1 MPTVPTSFVPQVSPQ
16 GDGGMVPLQAPP
28 VEGVRNAL
36 PEQQIRFG
44 EAMRSAGNVSFR
56 IGQQLQ
62 DSIDEAAAKAAD
74 VELSQFSNNILRGKD
89 GYLGLQGKDADT
101 RYEETNSAILSAAN
115 GIQSRLKNKT
125 QVELFNQ
132 SASRNIVQFQGQM
145 GAHWNNEVPKYLAME
160 SNARAIQSS
169 QDAINS
175 YSFSQDA
182 YVESITKAEA
192 ETAKG
197 LSYLGIYEGSAQ
209 YDQSMKKVRSVITAG
224 VVSRLM
230 DENSYQE
237 GLYYLEEQNK
247 SKLID
252 EPTYQ
257 SLRSGLIAN
266 RDRQMVIELTYAI
279 KNGYPLTTR
288 SGTGNY
294 STPVVGGEIV
304 SFSKN
309 EYSTK
314 DGKKVLSGL
323 TLEVSSGTQ
332 IKSPG
337 RSTVEDYKEGGST
350 VTLINEDGTQFHFQ
364 GIVPLNIKNGDKI
377 ARNQIIGMAIDDK
390 ENPGKANLTYSFTK
404 DGKLKDPQNANDLVE
419 DVGRPKTNT
428 LRDQLARARQ
438 IPNLEM
444 RKQVESSLMQE
455 HAKDVALYA
464 DAYNENKLAIYN
476 MDAAGVVS
484 PSQKKE
490 FEERFAFLTPDDRQK
505 FNAPRNA
512 QKQEQ
517 ASLNAEYE
525 ITAAGGPTP
534 ELLEKYSSDLTGPKL
549 IAYTKQMQTVR
560 SSSASFDQEKFG
572 LLLRQNGLAAYADPK
587 EDDKLKALQMRDA
600 VNTEIQKQMNLTGKE
615 PSNEEK
621 QRIMMSVI
629 KDESYISRSFATDRK
644 VPTSSLTAKE
654 REKAYKIVNKT
665 EIPIETYDQI
675 GSAIITMLI
684 NTETEKAIEAAEQSK
699 KEGMPDKE
707 WEAIKEGIRIKVIKD
722 NAMKKP
728 TDQNILDVFNRS
740 KK

>member
-175 YSFSQDA
+175 YSSFSSA
-182 YVESITKAEA
+182 YLESIAKAEA
-192 ETAKG
+192 ETATG
-197 LSYLGIYEGSAQ
+197 LSYLGIYKGSAQ

-230 DENSYQE
+230 DENSYQD
-237 GLYYLEEQNK
+237 GLNYLEEQNK

-266 RDRQMVIELTYAI
+266 RDRQMRIELTYAI
-279 KNGYPLTTR
+279 RNGYPLTTP

-304 SFSKN
+304 SFSEN

-323 TLEVSSGTQ
+323 TLEVGSGTQ
-332 IKSPG
+332 IRSPG
-337 RSTVEDYKEGGST
+337 RSTVEDYKEGSST
-350 VTLINEDGTQFHFQ
+350 VTLKNEDGSQFHFQ

-377 ARNQIIGMAIDDK
+377 ARNQIIGVAMDDK

-404 DGKLKDPQNANDLVE
+404 DGKLKDPQNANVLVGNV
-419 DVGRPKTNT
+419 DVPKTNT
-428 LRDQLARARQ
+428 LEDQLARAKQ

-444 RKQVESSLMQE
+444 RNQVESSLRQE
-455 HAKDVALYA
+455 YAQDVNAFNK
-464 DAYNENKLAIYN
+464 AYNDLKFQIYNMYAAEIDIPEEMFAALSPSDRKEFDAKKLESSSLDAKLAI
-476 MDAAGVVS
+476 AV
-484 PSQKKE
+484 
-490 FEERFAFLTPDDRQK
+490 
-505 FNAPRNA
+505 
-512 QKQEQ
+512 
-517 ASLNAEYE
+517 
-525 ITAAGGPTP
+525 AGGANK
-534 ELLEKYSSDLTGPKL
+534 ELLIQYGTQL
-549 IAYTKQMQTVR
+549 TKQDRLAYLNQMNTAG
-560 SSSASFDQEKFG
+560 SSPASFDQDMFSM
-572 LLLRQNGLAAYADPK
+572 LLRQNNFAVYADPK
-587 EDDKLKALQMRDA
+587 KDTDKLKTLQLRDD
-600 VNTEIQKQMNLTGKE
+600 VNTRIQKQKQSTGKD
-615 PSNEEK
+615 PSDEEK
-621 QRIMMSVI
+621 QKIMMRVI
-629 KDESYISRSFATDRK
+629 ADQYYIDKSFAIDPQ
-644 VPTSSLTAKE
+644 VPTASLTKE
-654 REKAYKIVNKT
+654 EKEKAYKYVMGTKMSFDDYQKLPNILVGGKT
-665 EIPIETYDQI
+665 ITKEKYEEISMILAEQ
-675 GSAIITMLI
+675 GAK
-684 NTETEKAIEAAEQSK
+684 NTEENVLKMLKVEGSK
-699 KEGMPDKE
+699 
-707 WEAIKEGIRIKVIKD
+707 
-722 NAMKKP
+722 
-728 TDQNILDVFNRS
+728 
-740 KK
+740 

>member
-36 PEQQIRFG
+36 PEQQIQFG

-175 YSFSQDA
+175 YSFSEA
-182 YVESITKAEA
+182 GYVESTAKAEA

-197 LSYLGIYEGSAQ
+197 LSHLGIYKGSAQ
-209 YDQSMKKVRSVITAG
+209 YEQSMKKVRSGITAG

-230 DENSYQE
+230 DENSYQD

-266 RDRQMVIELTYAI
+266 RDRQMRIELTYAI
-279 KNGYPLTTR
+279 RNGYPLTAP

-304 SFSKN
+304 SFSEN

-323 TLEVSSGTQ
+323 TLEVGSGTQ
-332 IKSPG
+332 IRSPG

-350 VTLINEDGTQFHFQ
+350 ITLRNEDGTQFHFQ
-364 GIVPLNIKNGDKI
+364 GIVPLNIKQGDKI
-377 ARNQIIGMAIDDK
+377 ARNQIIGVAMDDK

-404 DGKLKDPQNANDLVE
+404 DGKLKDPQNANFLVE
-419 DVGRPKTNT
+419 NVDVPKTNT
-428 LRDQLARARQ
+428 LQDQLARARQ

-444 RKQVESSLMQE
+444 RNQVESSLRQE
-455 HAKDVALYA
+455 YAQDVNAFNK
-464 DAYNENKLAIYN
+464 AYNDLKFQIYNMYAAETEIPTKMFAALSPEDQKEFNAKKLESSSLDAKLAI
-476 MDAAGVVS
+476 A
-484 PSQKKE
+484 
-490 FEERFAFLTPDDRQK
+490 T
-505 FNAPRNA
+505 
-512 QKQEQ
+512 
-517 ASLNAEYE
+517 
-525 ITAAGGPTP
+525 AGGANQD
-534 ELLEKYSSDLTGPKL
+534 LLIQYGTKL
-549 IAYTKQMQTVR
+549 TKQDRLVYLNQMNTAG
-560 SSSASFDQEKFG
+560 SSPASFDQNTFG
-572 LLLRQNGLAAYADPK
+572 MLLRQEKLEKLDNPT
-587 EDDKLKALQMRDA
+587 EDVDKLKALQMRDA
-600 VNTEIQKQMNLTGKE
+600 VNAAIEKQKKDTGKD
-615 PSNEEK
+615 PSEQEK
-621 QRIMMSVI
+621 RQIMMRVI
-629 KDESYISRSFATDRK
+629 ADRSYISQWFTDPQ
-644 VPTSSLTAKE
+644 VPTASLTKKE
-654 REKAYKIVNKT
+654 REKAYKNVSGT
-665 EIPIETYDQI
+665 EIPIDSYDEI
-675 GSAIITMLI
+675 IFELTSAGNKSITDGDILSKF
-684 NTETEKAIEAAEQSK
+684 NELKSK
-699 KEGMPDKE
+699 K
-707 WEAIKEGIRIKVIKD
+707 
-722 NAMKKP
+722 
-728 TDQNILDVFNRS
+728 
-740 KK
+740 

>member
-16 GDGGMVPLQAPP
+16 GDGGIVPLQAPP

-175 YSFSQDA
+175 RSFSDA
-182 YVESITKAEA
+182 GYVESTAKAKA

-209 YDQSMKKVRSVITAG
+209 YDQSMKKVSSGITAG

-266 RDRQMVIELTYAI
+266 RDRQMRIELTYAI
-279 KNGYPLTTR
+279 RNGYPLTAP

-304 SFSKN
+304 SFSEN
-309 EYSTK
+309 EYTK

-332 IKSPG
+332 IRSPG
-337 RSTVEDYKEGGST
+337 RSTVEDYTEGSST
-350 VTLINEDGTQFHFQ
+350 VTLRNEDGTQFHFQ

-404 DGKLKDPQNANDLVE
+404 DGKLKDPQNANVLVE
-419 DVGRPKTNT
+419 NVDVPETNT
-428 LRDQLARARQ
+428 LQSQLARARQ

-444 RKQVESSLMQE
+444 RNQVESSLRQE
-455 HAKDVALYA
+455 YAQDAALYA
-464 DAYNENKLAIYN
+464 NAYNDLKFQIYNMYAAGTKIPEKMFAALNPEDRKEFDAKKLESSSLDAKLAIAEAGGANKELLIQYGTKLTN
-476 MDAAGVVS
+476 QDRLVYLNQMNAAGSS
-484 PSQKKE
+484 P
-490 FEERFAFLTPDDRQK
+490 
-505 FNAPRNA
+505 
-512 QKQEQ
+512 
-517 ASLNAEYE
+517 
-525 ITAAGGPTP
+525 
-534 ELLEKYSSDLTGPKL
+534 
-549 IAYTKQMQTVR
+549 
-560 SSSASFDQEKFG
+560 ASFDQNTFS
-572 LLLRQNGLAAYADPK
+572 LLLRQEKFAAYADPK
-587 EDDKLKALQMRDA
+587 KDIDKLRALQMRDD
-600 VNTEIQKQMNLTGKE
+600 VNTRIQKQKQSTGKD
-615 PSNEEK
+615 PSDEEK
-621 QRIMMSVI
+621 RMIMMRVI
-629 KDESYISRSFATDRK
+629 ADRSYISKSFAPDPQ
-644 VPTSSLTAKE
+644 VPTSSLTKE
-654 REKAYKIVNKT
+654 EKKKAYKYVMGTETSFENYEKAQGILVGGKT
-665 EIPIETYDQI
+665 ITKEMYEEISMVLAEQ
-675 GSAIITMLI
+675 GEK
-684 NTETEKAIEAAEQSK
+684 NTEENVLKMLKVLETLEEKGSK
-699 KEGMPDKE
+699 
-707 WEAIKEGIRIKVIKD
+707 
-722 NAMKKP
+722 
-728 TDQNILDVFNRS
+728 
-740 KK
+740 

>member
-197 LSYLGIYEGSAQ
+197 LSLFGIYEGSAQ
-209 YDQSMKKVRSVITAG
+209 YDQSMKKVRSGITAG

-237 GLYYLEEQNK
+237 GLYYLEEQNN

-266 RDRQMVIELTYAI
+266 RDRQMRIELTYAI
-279 KNGYPLTTR
+279 RNGYPLTVP

-294 STPVVGGEIV
+294 SNPVVGGEIV
-304 SFSKN
+304 SFSEN

-323 TLEVSSGTQ
+323 TLEVGSGTQ
-332 IKSPG
+332 IRSPG
-337 RSTVEDYKEGGST
+337 RSTVEDYKEGDST
-350 VTLINEDGTQFHFQ
+350 VTLRNEDGTQFHFQ
-364 GIVPLNIKNGDKI
+364 GIVPLNIKQGDKI
-377 ARNQIIGMAIDDK
+377 ARNQIIGVAMDDK
-390 ENPGKANLTYSFTK
+390 ENPGRANLTYSFTK
-404 DGKLKDPQNANDLVE
+404 DGKLKDPQNANVLVE
-419 DVGRPKTNT
+419 NVDVPKTNT
-428 LRDQLARARQ
+428 LQDQLARARQ

-444 RKQVESSLMQE
+444 RNQVELSLRQE
-455 HAKDVALYA
+455 YARDAALYA
-464 DAYNENKLAIYN
+464 DAYNDLKFQIYNMYAAGTEIPEKMLASLNPEDRKEFDAKKLESSSLDAKLAI
-476 MDAAGVVS
+476 
-484 PSQKKE
+484 
-490 FEERFAFLTPDDRQK
+490 
-505 FNAPRNA
+505 
-512 QKQEQ
+512 
-517 ASLNAEYE
+517 AE
-525 ITAAGGPTP
+525 AGGANK
-534 ELLEKYSSDLTGPKL
+534 ELLIQYGTKLTNQDRLVYLNQMNTAGSSP
-549 IAYTKQMQTVR
+549 
-560 SSSASFDQEKFG
+560 ASFDQNTFS
-572 LLLRQNGLAAYADPK
+572 LLLRQNNFAVYADPK
-587 EDDKLKALQMRDA
+587 KDIDKQKALQLRDD
-600 VNTEIQKQMNLTGKE
+600 VNTRIQKQKQSTGKD
-615 PSNEEK
+615 PSDEEK
-621 QRIMMSVI
+621 RTIMMRVI
-629 KDESYISRSFATDRK
+629 ADRSYISKSFAIDPQ
-644 VPTSSLTAKE
+644 VPTSSLTKEE
-654 REKAYKIVNKT
+654 RENAYKYVMGAKISFNDYEKLPNILVGGKT
-665 EIPIETYDQI
+665 ITKEKYEEISMILAEQ
-675 GSAIITMLI
+675 GAK
-684 NTETEKAIEAAEQSK
+684 NTEENVLK
-699 KEGMPDKE
+699 ML
-707 WEAIKEGIRIKVIKD
+707 KVERLK
-722 NAMKKP
+722 
-728 TDQNILDVFNRS
+728 
-740 KK
+740 

>member
-175 YSFSQDA
+175 RSFSDA
-182 YVESITKAEA
+182 GYVESTAKAKA

-209 YDQSMKKVRSVITAG
+209 YDQSMKKVSSVITAG

-279 KNGYPLTTR
+279 RNGYPLTAP

-304 SFSKN
+304 SFSEN
-309 EYSTK
+309 EYTK

-332 IKSPG
+332 IRSPG
-337 RSTVEDYKEGGST
+337 RSTVEDYKEGSST
-350 VTLINEDGTQFHFQ
+350 VTLRNEDGTQFHFQ

-377 ARNQIIGMAIDDK
+377 ARNQIIGVAMDDK

-404 DGKLKDPQNANDLVE
+404 DGKLKDPQNANVLVE
-419 DVGRPKTNT
+419 NVDVPETNT
-428 LRDQLARARQ
+428 LQDQLARARQ

-444 RKQVESSLMQE
+444 RNQVESSLMQE
-455 HAKDVALYA
+455 HAKDAALYA

-484 PSQKKE
+484 SSQKKE

-505 FNAPRNA
+505 FNAPKNA
-512 QKQEQ
+512 QKQKQ
-517 ASLNAEYE
+517 ASLNAELA
-525 ITAAGGPTP
+525 ITTAGGPTP
-534 ELLEKYSSDLTGPKL
+534 ELLKEYASDLTGPQL
-549 IAYTKQMQTVR
+549 IDYMKQMQTVR
-560 SSSASFDQEKFG
+560 SSSASFDQDKFSM
-572 LLLRQNGLAAYADPK
+572 LLRQEKLAAYADPK
-587 EDDKLKALQMRDA
+587 NDTDKLKTLQIRNA
-600 VNTEIQKQMNLTGKE
+600 VNTEIQKQTNLTGKE

-621 QRIMMSVI
+621 ERIMMRVI
-629 KDESYISRSFATDRK
+629 TDRSYISQFFTDPQ
-644 VPTSSLTAKE
+644 VPTSSLTKE
-654 REKAYKIVNKT
+654 ERKKAYKIVNGT
-665 EIPIETYDQI
+665 EIPIGIYEEL
-675 GSAIITMLI
+675 SSMLI
-684 NTETEKAIEAAEQSK
+684 AKQIDSNVKKAIEEQEQSK
-699 KEGMPDKE
+699 NADLSDQEKQD
-707 WEAIKEGIRIKVIKD
+707 IKIKIIKD
-722 NAMKKP
+722 SAMKEP
-728 TDQNILDVFNRS
+728 ADLDILYIFNRS

>member
-175 YSFSQDA
+175 YSSFSSA
-182 YVESITKAEA
+182 YLESIAKAEA
-192 ETAKG
+192 ETATG
-197 LSYLGIYEGSAQ
+197 LSYLGIYKGSAQ

-230 DENSYQE
+230 DENSYQD
-237 GLYYLEEQNK
+237 GLNYLEEQNK

-266 RDRQMVIELTYAI
+266 RDRQMRIELTYAI
-279 KNGYPLTTR
+279 RNGYPLTTP

-304 SFSKN
+304 SFSEN

-323 TLEVSSGTQ
+323 TLEVGSGTQ
-332 IKSPG
+332 IRSPG
-337 RSTVEDYKEGGST
+337 RSTVEDYKEGSST
-350 VTLINEDGTQFHFQ
+350 VTLKNEDGSQFHFQ

-377 ARNQIIGMAIDDK
+377 ARNQIIGVAMDDK

-404 DGKLKDPQNANDLVE
+404 DGKLKDPQNANVLVGNV
-419 DVGRPKTNT
+419 DVPKTNT
-428 LRDQLARARQ
+428 LEDQLARARQ

-444 RKQVESSLMQE
+444 RNQVESSLRQE
-455 HAKDVALYA
+455 YAQDVNAFNK
-464 DAYNENKLAIYN
+464 AYNDLKFQIYNMYAAEIDIPEEMFAALSPSDRKEFDAKKLESSSLDAKLAI
-476 MDAAGVVS
+476 AV
-484 PSQKKE
+484 
-490 FEERFAFLTPDDRQK
+490 
-505 FNAPRNA
+505 
-512 QKQEQ
+512 
-517 ASLNAEYE
+517 
-525 ITAAGGPTP
+525 AGGANK
-534 ELLEKYSSDLTGPKL
+534 ELLIQYGTQL
-549 IAYTKQMQTVR
+549 TKQDRLAYLNQMNTAG
-560 SSSASFDQEKFG
+560 SSPASFDQDMFSM
-572 LLLRQNGLAAYADPK
+572 LLRQNNFAVYADPK
-587 EDDKLKALQMRDA
+587 KDTDKLKTLQLRDD
-600 VNTEIQKQMNLTGKE
+600 VNTRIQKQKQSTGKD
-615 PSNEEK
+615 PSDEEK
-621 QRIMMSVI
+621 QKIMMRVI
-629 KDESYISRSFATDRK
+629 ADQYYIDKSFAIDPQ
-644 VPTSSLTAKE
+644 VPTASLTKE
-654 REKAYKIVNKT
+654 EKEKAYKYVMGTKMSFDDYQKLPNILVGGKT
-665 EIPIETYDQI
+665 ITKEKYEEISMILAEQ
-675 GSAIITMLI
+675 GAK
-684 NTETEKAIEAAEQSK
+684 NTEENVLKMLKVEGSK
-699 KEGMPDKE
+699 
-707 WEAIKEGIRIKVIKD
+707 
-722 NAMKKP
+722 
-728 TDQNILDVFNRS
+728 
-740 KK
+740 

>member
-16 GDGGMVPLQAPP
+16 GDGGIVPLQAPP

-182 YVESITKAEA
+182 YVESTAKAKA

-209 YDQSMKKVRSVITAG
+209 YDQSMKKVRSGITAG

-266 RDRQMVIELTYAI
+266 RDRQMVTELTYNIRETGQLITNA
-279 KNGYPLTTR
+279 
-288 SGTGNY
+288 GTGNY
-294 STPVVGGEIV
+294 LAPVLGGEV
-304 SFSKN
+304 VRFSEN
-309 EYSTK
+309 EYSTEDQK
-314 DGKKVLSGL
+314 TFKSGL
-323 TLEVSSGTQ
+323 TLKVSSGTQ
-332 IKSPG
+332 VRSPG
-337 RSTVEDYKEGGST
+337 RSTVEDYTEGSNT
-350 VTLINEDGTQFHFQ
+350 VILKNEDGSRFNFE
-364 GIVPLNIKNGDKI
+364 GIVPLNIKQGDQI
-377 ARNQIIGMAIDDK
+377 SRGQIIGTAMDDK
-390 ENPGKANLTYSFTK
+390 KELGKATLTYSFVKNGVVKNPSNT
-404 DGKLKDPQNANDLVE
+404 NVLVE
-419 DVGRPKTNT
+419 NVDRPKTNT
-428 LRDQLARARQ
+428 IQDQLALADQ
-438 IPNLEM
+438 IPDSEM
-444 RKQVESSLMQE
+444 RGRVRSLLKQEYAQD
-455 HAKDVALYA
+455 AALYK
-464 DAYNENKLAIYN
+464 DAYNNLKFQIYN
-476 MDAAGVVS
+476 MDAAGTDI
-484 PSQKKE
+484 PKKM
-490 FEERFAFLTPDDRQK
+490 L
-505 FNAPRNA
+505 
-512 QKQEQ
+512 
-517 ASLNAEYE
+517 ASLNPEDQKEFDAKKLESSSLDAKLA
-525 ITAAGGPTP
+525 IATAGGANQD
-534 ELLEKYSSDLTGPKL
+534 LLIQYGAKL
-549 IAYTKQMQTVR
+549 TKQDRLIYLNQMNTAG
-560 SSSASFDQEKFG
+560 SSPASFDQDTFS
-572 LLLRQNGLAAYADPK
+572 LLLRQTGFEELDNPK
-587 EDDKLKALQMRDA
+587 GDKDKFRALQIRDA
-600 VNTEIQKQMNLTGKE
+600 VNTRIQMQTQVTGKD
-615 PSNEEK
+615 PSDEEK
-621 QRIMMSVI
+621 RKIMMRILTDKSYVPSGWFTDSNVADVLLT
-629 KDESYISRSFATDRK
+629 KKQRESAYKNVLGRK
-644 VPTSSLTAKE
+644 VPI
-654 REKAYKIVNKT
+654 EKYE
-665 EIPIETYDQI
+665 EIT
-675 GSAIITMLI
+675 
-684 NTETEKAIEAAEQSK
+684 
-699 KEGMPDKE
+699 
-707 WEAIKEGIRIKVIKD
+707 
-722 NAMKKP
+722 
-728 TDQNILDVFNRS
+728 NILAGQKAEITEENIL
-740 KK
+740 KMLEGAK

>member
-16 GDGGMVPLQAPP
+16 GDGGIVPLQAPP

-175 YSFSQDA
+175 YSFSEA
-182 YVESITKAEA
+182 GYVESTAKAEA

-209 YDQSMKKVRSVITAG
+209 YDQSMKKVSSGITAG

-266 RDRQMVIELTYAI
+266 RDRQMVTELTYNIRETGQLITNA
-279 KNGYPLTTR
+279 
-288 SGTGNY
+288 GTGNY
-294 STPVVGGEIV
+294 LAPVLGGEV
-304 SFSKN
+304 VRFSDK
-309 EYSTK
+309 ETADSK
-314 DGKKVLSGL
+314 SGL
-323 TLEVSSGTQ
+323 TLKVGSGTQ
-332 IKSPG
+332 VRSPG
-337 RSTVEDYKEGGST
+337 RSTVEDYTEGSNK
-350 VTLINEDGTQFHFQ
+350 VILRNEDGSQFNFE
-364 GIVPLNIKNGDKI
+364 GIVPLNIKQGDQI
-377 ARNQIIGMAIDDK
+377 SRGQIIGTAMDDK
-390 ENPGKANLTYSFTK
+390 KELGKATLTYSFVKNGVVKNPSNT
-404 DGKLKDPQNANDLVE
+404 NVLV
-419 DVGRPKTNT
+419 DNVDRPKTNT
-428 LRDQLARARQ
+428 LQDQLALADQ
-438 IPNLEM
+438 IPDSEM
-444 RKQVESSLMQE
+444 RGRVRSLLKQE
-455 HAKDVALYA
+455 YA
-464 DAYNENKLAIYN
+464 QDAAIYKDAYNDLKFQIYNMYAAGTEIPEKMLASLNPEDRKEFDAKKLESSSLDAKLAI
-476 MDAAGVVS
+476 
-484 PSQKKE
+484 
-490 FEERFAFLTPDDRQK
+490 
-505 FNAPRNA
+505 
-512 QKQEQ
+512 
-517 ASLNAEYE
+517 AE
-525 ITAAGGPTP
+525 AGGANK
-534 ELLEKYSSDLTGPKL
+534 ELLIQYGTKL
-549 IAYTKQMQTVR
+549 TKQDRLVYLNQMNTAG
-560 SSSASFDQEKFG
+560 SSPASFDQNTFS
-572 LLLRQNGLAAYADPK
+572 LLLRKNNFAVYANPEKDI
-587 EDDKLKALQMRDA
+587 DKQKALQLRDD
-600 VNTEIQKQMNLTGKE
+600 VNTRIQKQKQSTGKD
-615 PSNEEK
+615 PSDEEK
-621 QRIMMSVI
+621 RTIMMRVI
-629 KDESYISRSFATDRK
+629 ADRSYIAKSFAIDPQ
-644 VPTSSLTAKE
+644 VPTSSLTKKE
-654 REKAYKIVNKT
+654 RKNAYKYVMGT
-665 EIPIETYDQI
+665 EISVDDYENLPNILVGGKT
-675 GSAIITMLI
+675 ITKEKYEEISMILAEQGAE
-684 NTETEKAIEAAEQSK
+684 NTEE
-699 KEGMPDKE
+699 
-707 WEAIKEGIRIKVIKD
+707 
-722 NAMKKP
+722 
-728 TDQNILDVFNRS
+728 NIL
-740 KK
+740 KMLEGAK

>member
-44 EAMRSAGNVSFR
+44 EAMRGAGNVSFR

-175 YSFSQDA
+175 YSFSDA
-182 YVESITKAEA
+182 GYVESTAKAKA

-209 YDQSMKKVRSVITAG
+209 YDQSMKKVSSGITAG

-279 KNGYPLTTR
+279 RNGYPLTAP

-304 SFSKN
+304 SFSEN
-309 EYSTK
+309 EYTK

-332 IKSPG
+332 IRSPG
-337 RSTVEDYKEGGST
+337 RSTVEDYKEGSST
-350 VTLINEDGTQFHFQ
+350 VTLRNEDGTQFHFQ

-377 ARNQIIGMAIDDK
+377 ARNQIIGVAMDDK

-404 DGKLKDPQNANDLVE
+404 DGKLKDPQNANVLVE
-419 DVGRPKTNT
+419 NVDVPETNT
-428 LRDQLARARQ
+428 LQSQLARARQ

-444 RKQVESSLMQE
+444 RNQVESSLRQE
-455 HAKDVALYA
+455 YARDAALYA
-464 DAYNENKLAIYN
+464 DAYNDLKFQIYNMYAAGTEIPEKMLASLNPEDRKEFDAKKLESSSLDAKLAI
-476 MDAAGVVS
+476 
-484 PSQKKE
+484 
-490 FEERFAFLTPDDRQK
+490 
-505 FNAPRNA
+505 
-512 QKQEQ
+512 
-517 ASLNAEYE
+517 AE
-525 ITAAGGPTP
+525 AGGANK
-534 ELLEKYSSDLTGPKL
+534 ELLIQYGTKLTNQDRLVYLNQMNTAGSSP
-549 IAYTKQMQTVR
+549 
-560 SSSASFDQEKFG
+560 ASFDQNTFS
-572 LLLRQNGLAAYADPK
+572 LLLRQNNFAVYADPK
-587 EDDKLKALQMRDA
+587 KDIDKQKALQLRDD
-600 VNTEIQKQMNLTGKE
+600 VNTRIQKQKQSTGKD
-615 PSNEEK
+615 PSDEEK
-621 QRIMMSVI
+621 RMIMMRVI
-629 KDESYISRSFATDRK
+629 ADRSYISQWFTDPQ
-644 VPTSSLTAKE
+644 VPTSSLTKE
-654 REKAYKIVNKT
+654 EKKKAYKYVMGT
-665 EIPIETYDQI
+665 ETSFENYEKAKSILVGGET
-675 GSAIITMLI
+675 ITKEMYEEISMVLAEQGEK
-684 NTETEKAIEAAEQSK
+684 NTEENVLKMLKVLETLEEKGSK
-699 KEGMPDKE
+699 
-707 WEAIKEGIRIKVIKD
+707 
-722 NAMKKP
+722 
-728 TDQNILDVFNRS
+728 
-740 KK
+740 

>member
-74 VELSQFSNNILRGKD
+74 VELSQFSNNILRGKN

-175 YSFSQDA
+175 YSSFSSA
-182 YVESITKAEA
+182 YLESIAKAEA
-192 ETAKG
+192 ETATG
-197 LSYLGIYEGSAQ
+197 LSYLGIYKGSAQ

-230 DENSYQE
+230 DENSYQD
-237 GLYYLEEQNK
+237 GLNYLEEQNK

-266 RDRQMVIELTYAI
+266 RDRQMRIELTYAI
-279 KNGYPLTTR
+279 RNGYPLTTP

-304 SFSKN
+304 SFSEN

-323 TLEVSSGTQ
+323 TLEVGSGTQ
-332 IKSPG
+332 IRSPG
-337 RSTVEDYKEGGST
+337 RSTVEDYKEGSST
-350 VTLINEDGTQFHFQ
+350 VTLKNEDGSQFHFQ

-377 ARNQIIGMAIDDK
+377 ARNQIIGVAMDDK

-404 DGKLKDPQNANDLVE
+404 DGKLKDPQNANVLVGNV
-419 DVGRPKTNT
+419 DVPKTNT
-428 LRDQLARARQ
+428 LEDQLARAKQ

-444 RKQVESSLMQE
+444 RNQVESSLRQE
-455 HAKDVALYA
+455 YAQDVNAFNK
-464 DAYNENKLAIYN
+464 AYNDLKFQIYNMYAAEIDIPEEMFAALSPSDRKEFDAKKLESSSLDAKLAI
-476 MDAAGVVS
+476 AV
-484 PSQKKE
+484 
-490 FEERFAFLTPDDRQK
+490 
-505 FNAPRNA
+505 
-512 QKQEQ
+512 
-517 ASLNAEYE
+517 
-525 ITAAGGPTP
+525 AGGANK
-534 ELLEKYSSDLTGPKL
+534 ELLIQYGTQL
-549 IAYTKQMQTVR
+549 TKQDRLAYLNQMNTAG
-560 SSSASFDQEKFG
+560 SSPASFDQDMFSM
-572 LLLRQNGLAAYADPK
+572 LLRQNNFAVYADPK
-587 EDDKLKALQMRDA
+587 KDTDKLKTLQLRDD
-600 VNTEIQKQMNLTGKE
+600 VNTRIQKQKQSTGKD
-615 PSNEEK
+615 PSDEEK
-621 QRIMMSVI
+621 QKIMMRVI
-629 KDESYISRSFATDRK
+629 ADQYYIDKSFAIDPQ
-644 VPTSSLTAKE
+644 VPTASLTKE
-654 REKAYKIVNKT
+654 EKEKAYKYVMGTKMSFDDYQKLPNILVGGKT
-665 EIPIETYDQI
+665 ITKEKYEEISMILAEQ
-675 GSAIITMLI
+675 GAK
-684 NTETEKAIEAAEQSK
+684 NTEENVLKMLKVEGSK
-699 KEGMPDKE
+699 
-707 WEAIKEGIRIKVIKD
+707 
-722 NAMKKP
+722 
-728 TDQNILDVFNRS
+728 
-740 KK
+740 

>member
-16 GDGGMVPLQAPP
+16 GDGGIVPLQAPP

-175 YSFSQDA
+175 YSFSEA
-182 YVESITKAEA
+182 GYVESTAKAEA

-209 YDQSMKKVRSVITAG
+209 YDQSMKKVSSVITAG

-279 KNGYPLTTR
+279 RNGYPLTAP

-304 SFSKN
+304 SFSEN
-309 EYSTK
+309 EYTK

-332 IKSPG
+332 IRSPG
-337 RSTVEDYKEGGST
+337 RSTVEDYKEGSST
-350 VTLINEDGTQFHFQ
+350 VTLRNEDGTQFHFQ

-377 ARNQIIGMAIDDK
+377 ARNQIIGVAMDDK

-404 DGKLKDPQNANDLVE
+404 DGKLKDPQNANVLVE
-419 DVGRPKTNT
+419 NVDVPETNT
-428 LRDQLARARQ
+428 LQSQLARARQ

-444 RKQVESSLMQE
+444 RNQVESSLRQE
-455 HAKDVALYA
+455 YARDAALYA

-484 PSQKKE
+484 SSQKKE

-505 FNAPRNA
+505 FNAPKNA
-512 QKQEQ
+512 QKQKQ
-517 ASLNAEYE
+517 ASLNAELA
-525 ITAAGGPTP
+525 ITTAGGPTP
-534 ELLEKYSSDLTGPKL
+534 ELLKEYASDLTGPQL
-549 IAYTKQMQTVR
+549 IDYMKQMQTVR
-560 SSSASFDQEKFG
+560 SSSASFDQDKFSM
-572 LLLRQNGLAAYADPK
+572 LLRQEKLAAYADPK
-587 EDDKLKALQMRDA
+587 NDTDKLKTLQIRNA
-600 VNTEIQKQMNLTGKE
+600 VNTEIQKQTNLTGKE

-621 QRIMMSVI
+621 ERIMMRVI
-629 KDESYISRSFATDRK
+629 TDRSYISQFFTDPQ
-644 VPTSSLTAKE
+644 VPTSSLTKE
-654 REKAYKIVNKT
+654 ERKKAYKIVNGT
-665 EIPIETYDQI
+665 EIPIGIYEEL
-675 GSAIITMLI
+675 SSMLI
-684 NTETEKAIEAAEQSK
+684 AKQIDSNVKKAIEEQEQSK
-699 KEGMPDKE
+699 NADLSDQEKQD
-707 WEAIKEGIRIKVIKD
+707 IKIKIIKD
-722 NAMKKP
+722 SAMKEP
-728 TDQNILDVFNRS
+728 ADLDILYIFNRS

>member
-175 YSFSQDA
+175 YSFQDA
-182 YVESITKAEA
+182 YVESTAKAEA

-209 YDQSMKKVRSVITAG
+209 YEQSMKKVRSGITAG

-237 GLYYLEEQNK
+237 GLYYLEKQNK

-266 RDRQMVIELTYAI
+266 RDRQMVTELTYNIRETGQLITNA
-279 KNGYPLTTR
+279 
-288 SGTGNY
+288 GTGNY
-294 STPVVGGEIV
+294 LAPVLGGEV
-304 SFSKN
+304 VRFSDK
-309 EYSTK
+309 ETADSK
-314 DGKKVLSGL
+314 SGL
-323 TLEVSSGTQ
+323 TLKVGSGTQ
-332 IKSPG
+332 VRSPG
-337 RSTVEDYKEGGST
+337 RSTVEDYTEGSNK
-350 VTLINEDGTQFHFQ
+350 VILRNEDGSQFNFE
-364 GIVPLNIKNGDKI
+364 GIVPLNIKQGDQI
-377 ARNQIIGMAIDDK
+377 SRGQIIGTAMDDK
-390 ENPGKANLTYSFTK
+390 KELGKATLTYSFIKNGVVKNPSNT
-404 DGKLKDPQNANDLVE
+404 NVLVE
-419 DVGRPKTNT
+419 NVDRPKTNT
-428 LRDQLARARQ
+428 LQDQLALADQ
-438 IPNLEM
+438 IPDSEM
-444 RKQVESSLMQE
+444 RGRVRSLLKQEYVQD
-455 HAKDVALYA
+455 AALYA
-464 DAYNENKLAIYN
+464 DAYNDLKFQIYNMYAAGTEIPEKMLASLNPEDRKEFDAKKLESSSLDAKLAI
-476 MDAAGVVS
+476 
-484 PSQKKE
+484 
-490 FEERFAFLTPDDRQK
+490 
-505 FNAPRNA
+505 
-512 QKQEQ
+512 
-517 ASLNAEYE
+517 AE
-525 ITAAGGPTP
+525 AGGANK
-534 ELLEKYSSDLTGPKL
+534 ELLIKYGTKLTNQDRLVYLNQMNTAGSSP
-549 IAYTKQMQTVR
+549 
-560 SSSASFDQEKFG
+560 ASFDQNTFG
-572 LLLRQNGLAAYADPK
+572 LLLRQNKFAVYADPK
-587 EDDKLKALQMRDA
+587 NDIDKLKALQMRDE
-600 VNTEIQKQMNLTGKE
+600 VNAAIEKQKEVTGKD
-615 PSNEEK
+615 PSEQEK
-621 QRIMMSVI
+621 RQIMMRVI
-629 KDESYISRSFATDRK
+629 TDQSYISQWFTDPQ
-644 VPTSSLTAKE
+644 VPTSSLTKKE
-654 REKAYKIVNKT
+654 REKAYKIVSGT
-665 EIPIETYDQI
+665 EIPIDSYDKI
-675 GSAIITMLI
+675 IFELTSAGNKSITDGDILSEF
-684 NTETEKAIEAAEQSK
+684 NKLKSK
-699 KEGMPDKE
+699 K
-707 WEAIKEGIRIKVIKD
+707 
-722 NAMKKP
+722 
-728 TDQNILDVFNRS
+728 
-740 KK
+740 

>member
-16 GDGGMVPLQAPP
+16 GDGGIVPLQAPP

-197 LSYLGIYEGSAQ
+197 LSLFGIYEGSAQ
-209 YDQSMKKVRSVITAG
+209 YDQSMKKVRSGITAG

-237 GLYYLEEQNK
+237 GLYYLEEQNN

-266 RDRQMVIELTYAI
+266 RDRQMRIELTYAI
-279 KNGYPLTTR
+279 RNGYPLTVP

-294 STPVVGGEIV
+294 SNPVVGGEIV
-304 SFSKN
+304 SFSEN

-323 TLEVSSGTQ
+323 TLEVGSGTQ
-332 IKSPG
+332 IRSPG
-337 RSTVEDYKEGGST
+337 RSTVEDYKEGDST
-350 VTLINEDGTQFHFQ
+350 VTLRNEDGTQFHFQ
-364 GIVPLNIKNGDKI
+364 GIVPLNIKQGDKI
-377 ARNQIIGMAIDDK
+377 ARNQIIGVAMDDK
-390 ENPGKANLTYSFTK
+390 ENPGRANLTYSFTK
-404 DGKLKDPQNANDLVE
+404 DGKLKDPQNANVLVE

-444 RKQVESSLMQE
+444 RNQVELSLRQE
-455 HAKDVALYA
+455 YARDAALYA
-464 DAYNENKLAIYN
+464 DAYNDLKFQIYNMYAAGTEIPEKMLASLNPEDRKEFDAKKLESSSLDAKLAI
-476 MDAAGVVS
+476 
-484 PSQKKE
+484 
-490 FEERFAFLTPDDRQK
+490 
-505 FNAPRNA
+505 
-512 QKQEQ
+512 
-517 ASLNAEYE
+517 AE
-525 ITAAGGPTP
+525 AGGANK
-534 ELLEKYSSDLTGPKL
+534 ELLIQYGTKLTNQDRLVYLNQMNTAGSSP
-549 IAYTKQMQTVR
+549 
-560 SSSASFDQEKFG
+560 ASFDQNTFS
-572 LLLRQNGLAAYADPK
+572 LLLRQNNFAVYADPK
-587 EDDKLKALQMRDA
+587 KDIDKQKALQLRDD
-600 VNTEIQKQMNLTGKE
+600 VNTRIQKQKQSTGKD
-615 PSNEEK
+615 PSDEEK
-621 QRIMMSVI
+621 RTIMMRVI
-629 KDESYISRSFATDRK
+629 ADRSYISKSFAIDPQ
-644 VPTSSLTAKE
+644 VPTSSLTKEE
-654 REKAYKIVNKT
+654 RENAYKYVMGAKISFNDYEKLPNILVGGKT
-665 EIPIETYDQI
+665 ITKEKYEEISMILAEQ
-675 GSAIITMLI
+675 GAK
-684 NTETEKAIEAAEQSK
+684 NTEENVLK
-699 KEGMPDKE
+699 ML
-707 WEAIKEGIRIKVIKD
+707 KVERLK
-722 NAMKKP
+722 
-728 TDQNILDVFNRS
+728 
-740 KK
+740 